1 MKLTSHM
8 TRLAR
13 SFINMH
19 IKNKTYCV
27 NDIYKLNT
35 IPYTGRGCCAAIM
48 DTGIY
53 PHMDLT
59 NNITYF
65 KDFINGKIS
74 AYDDNSHGTHVAGII
89 AGNGYSSQGI
99 IKGMAPDCRIISLKI
114 LDKKGNGDK
123 ESLLAACDWV
133 MHNHIRYGIRIIN
146 ISIGSDTTD
155 CNEEKDEV
163 AGAINALWE
172 QGLILVVSAG
182 NSGPGP
188 GTITFPG
195 TCEKV
200 ITVGSDA
207 LLLCTDGSTF
217 HSHSGEGPTKCNI
230 SKPDLLAPGH
240 NIISCHNRYN
250 GYTVK
255 SGTSMSTPVV
265 SGAIALYLEKYPC
278 ADNDSVKRAIKLSA
292 SDVGLAANRQG
303 AGLLNVKHF
312 IAEKPL

>member
-1 MKLTSHM
+1 
-8 TRLAR
+8 
-13 SFINMH
+13 MH
-19 IKNKTYCV
+19 IKNKTYSI
-27 NDIYKLNT
+27 NDIYRLDN
-35 IPYTGRGCCAAIM
+35 IPFTGKGCCAAVL

-53 PHMDLT
+53 PHSDLA
-59 NNITYF
+59 NHILHFEDFVNRKIT
-65 KDFINGKIS
+65 

-89 AGNGYSSQGI
+89 AGSGTASQGGI
-99 IKGMAPDCRIISLKI
+99 RGMAPDCGIIALKI

-123 ESLLAACDWV
+123 DSLLRACEWIEK
-133 MHNHIRYGIRIIN
+133 NHKKYGINIVN
-146 ISIGSDTTD
+146 ISIGSDTAD
-155 CNEEKDEV
+155 CDEEKDEV
-163 AGAINALWE
+163 SSAINSLWSL
-172 QGLILVVSAG
+172 GLTLVVSAG

-207 LLLCTDGSTF
+207 LLLYPGEKNGSV
-217 HSHSGEGPTKCNI
+217 SHSGEGPTKCNI
-230 SKPDLLAPGH
+230 LKPDLLAPGH

-265 SGAIALYLEKYPC
+265 SGAIALFLEKYPD
-278 ADNDSVKRAIKLSA
+278 ASNDTVKRCIKKSA
-292 SDVGLAANRQG
+292 ADVGLTPNRQG

-312 IAEKPL
+312 LEEKPL

>member
-1 MKLTSHM
+1 M
-8 TRLAR
+8 RIR
-13 SFINMH
+13 
-19 IKNKTYCV
+19 NKTYCV
-27 NDIYKLNT
+27 NDIYKLNL
-35 IPYTGRGCCAAIM
+35 IPFTGRGCCTAIM

-53 PHMDLT
+53 PHQDLADH
-59 NNITYF
+59 ILYF
-65 KDFINGKIS
+65 KDFVNHKIT

-99 IKGMAPDCRIISLKI
+99 IKGMAPDCKIIALKI

-123 ESLLAACDWV
+123 NSLLSACDWV
-133 MHNHIRYGIRIIN
+133 RHNHQKHGIRVVN
-146 ISIGSDTTD
+146 ISIGSDTAD

-163 AGAINALWE
+163 AAAINALWE
-172 QGLILVVSAG
+172 LGLTLVVSAG

-195 TCEKV
+195 TCERV

-207 LLLCTDGSTF
+207 LLLKSDGSSF
-217 HSHSGEGPTKCNI
+217 SSHSGEGPTKCNI
-230 SKPDLLAPGH
+230 NKPDLLAPGH

-265 SGAIALYLEKYPC
+265 SGAIALYLEKYPY
-278 ADNDSVKRAIKLSA
+278 ADNDSIKRTIKLSA

-312 IAEKPL
+312 LNTKPL

>member
-1 MKLTSHM
+1 MNI
-8 TRLAR
+8 RNR
-13 SFINMH
+13 
-19 IKNKTYCV
+19 TYCV
-27 NDIYKLNT
+27 SDIYRLDN
-35 IPYTGRGCCAAIM
+35 IPYTGYGSCAAIL

-53 PHMDLT
+53 PHLDLADH
-59 NNITYF
+59 IAHF
-65 KDFINGKIS
+65 EDFINGRKH

-89 AGNGYSSQGI
+89 AGNGFSSQGI
-99 IKGMAPDCRIISLKI
+99 LKGMAPGCRIVALKI

-123 ESLLAACDWV
+123 NSLLNACSWIK
-133 MHNHIRYGIRIIN
+133 NNYKKYGINIIN
-146 ISIGSDTTD
+146 ISIGSDTAD

-163 AGAINALWE
+163 AAAINSLWDL
-172 QGLILVVSAG
+172 GICIVVSAG

-207 LLLCTDGSTF
+207 ILLYSGYKESTV
-217 HSHSGEGPTKCNI
+217 SRSGEGPTKCNI

-265 SGAIALYLEKYPC
+265 SGAIALYLEKYPN
-278 ADNDSVKRAIKLSA
+278 ASNDIIKRNIKLSA
-292 SDVGLAANRQG
+292 ADAGFTLNRQG

-312 IAEKPL
+312 LEQKPL

>member
-1 MKLTSHM
+1 
-8 TRLAR
+8 
-13 SFINMH
+13 MH

-27 NDIYKLNT
+27 NDIYKLDSVSL
-35 IPYTGRGCCAAIM
+35 TGRGCCAVIM

-53 PHMDLT
+53 PHTDLADH
-59 NNITYF
+59 IIYF
-65 KDFINGKIS
+65 KDFVNQRLS

-99 IKGMAPDCRIISLKI
+99 IKGMAPDCKIIALKI
-114 LDKKGNGDK
+114 LDKKGSGDK
-123 ESLLAACDWV
+123 DSLLNACDWV
-133 MHNHIRYGIRIIN
+133 KHNRHKYGIKIVN
-146 ISIGSDTTD
+146 ISIGSDTSD
-155 CNEEKDEV
+155 CDEEKNEV
-163 AGAINALWE
+163 ASAINLLWTL
-172 QGLILVVSAG
+172 GLTLVVSAG

-195 TCEKV
+195 TCENV

-207 LLLCTDGSTF
+207 LLLRSDGSSF
-217 HSHSGEGPTKCNI
+217 PSHSGEGPTKCNI

-265 SGAIALYLEKYPC
+265 SGAIALYLEKYPY
-278 ADNDSVKRAIKLSA
+278 ADNDSVKRTIKLSA
-292 SDVGLAANRQG
+292 SDVGLAASRQG

-312 IAEKPL
+312 LNTEPL